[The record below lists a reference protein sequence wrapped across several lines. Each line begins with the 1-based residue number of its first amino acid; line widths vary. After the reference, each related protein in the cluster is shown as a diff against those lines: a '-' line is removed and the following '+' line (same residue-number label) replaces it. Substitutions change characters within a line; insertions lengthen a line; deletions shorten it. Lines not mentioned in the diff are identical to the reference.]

1 MLSNDIADAA
11 RRQAHRIPNGSG
23 YLHSAQ
29 ITSPG
34 LGASIPGPLG
44 NM

>member
-11 RRQAHRIPNGSG
+11 RRQAHRIPNGLG

-34 LGASIPGPLG
+34 LGASMPGPLG
-44 NM
+44 SI